1 MKLKT
6 LVHVLLVGFVAL
18 ATQSVSFAQD
28 IAETKTVTVNG
39 EAPEVYYKRFTYK
52 TSGKCYSE
60 YGVYFH
66 FLSTFHD
73 SLTLPP
79 VADGRKME
87 AGIQLYLNEDGTY
100 EADYSELLEIPVRPD
115 ENRRY
120 EVLRTDRISG
130 RTQLNDEG
138 QLELEGLGRL
148 TALKYNDKPAAML
161 HVDHDLHTAGIR
173 GQMVTMVMVTSTA
186 GKVPYNKVCPGY

>member
-1 MKLKT
+1 
-6 LVHVLLVGFVAL
+6 
-18 ATQSVSFAQD
+18 
-28 IAETKTVTVNG
+28 
-39 EAPEVYYKRFTYK
+39 
-52 TSGKCYSE
+52 
-60 YGVYFH
+60 
-66 FLSTFHD
+66 
-73 SLTLPP
+73 
-79 VADGRKME
+79 ME

-130 RTQLNDEG
+130 STQLNDEG